1 MPNECDLEVLGRA
14 DQLDKIREWVGQAAR
29 LAGLDDDQV
38 FRVQMS
44 VDEACANVVEH
55 AYEGIDGGEIV
66 LKCAWNAETLTITI
80 QDCGRPFD
88 PTAVPAPNL
97 SSDLQARKPR
107 GLGLY
112 FMYQMMD
119 QVHFEFGQD
128 GCNKLVLV
136 KNIAPSPQNKP

>member
-1 MPNECDLEVLGRA
+1 MPNECDLVVPGRA

-29 LAGLDDDQV
+29 WAGMDDDQV

-66 LKCAWNAETLTITI
+66 LKCAWDAETMTITI
-80 QDCGRPFD
+80 KDCGKPFD
-88 PTAVPAPNL
+88 PDAVPAPNL
-97 SSDLQARKPR
+97 STDLEARKPR

-119 QVHFEFGQD
+119 QVRFEFGTG
-128 GCNKLVLV
+128 GCNTLVLV
-136 KNIAPSPQNKP
+136 KKIKPAQDEF

>member
-1 MPNECDLEVLGRA
+1 MPNECDLEVQGRA
-14 DQLDKIREWVGQAAR
+14 DQLDKIREWVGQVAQQ
-29 LAGLDDDQV
+29 AGLDDDQI

-55 AYEGIDGGEIV
+55 AYESSDGGKIV
-66 LKCAWNAETLTITI
+66 LKCAWDDETLTITI
-80 QDCGRPFD
+80 RDYGKPFD
-88 PTAVPAPNL
+88 PQAVPAPNL
-97 SSDLQARKPR
+97 STDLEARKPR

-128 GCNKLVLV
+128 GYNTLVLV
-136 KNIAPSPQNKP
+136 KKIKPDQDAP